1 MLQELLTLPD
11 PVLMT
16 ICGFFVGLLVGMTG
30 VGAGALTTPL
40 LISGFGVAPA
50 VAVGT
55 DLLFAGLTKASGAW
69 RHHRLGHVN
78 WDIFGTLAL
87 GSISAASATL
97 VAIAY
102 FEADQVALGATIRFV
117 LAATLVIS
125 AIAVP
130 LIPVLI
136 VRHVKSPSDQVRVR
150 PFWTVLMGLVL
161 GVIVTLT
168 SVGAGA
174 IGVAVLSILY
184 PMLRA
189 RHIVGTDI
197 VHAVPLTLLSGL
209 GHLSIGN
216 IDYNIL
222 IALLVGSV
230 PGIMIGSRLTSMVPD
245 WLLRVILALVLATS
259 AYLVIAKT

>member
-1 MLQELLTLPD
+1 
-11 PVLMT
+11 MT
-16 ICGFFVGLLVGMTG
+16 ICGFGVGLLVGMTG

-40 LISGFGVAPA
+40 LISGFGIAPT

-55 DLLFAGLTKASGAW
+55 DLLFAGLTKAGGAW

-78 WDIFGTLAL
+78 WGIFTALAI
-87 GSISAASATL
+87 GSVSAASLTL

-102 FEADQVALGATIRFV
+102 LEADPATLGEMIRIV
-117 LAATLVIS
+117 LAGTLVVS

-130 LIPVLI
+130 LIPILL
-136 VRHVKSPSDQVRVR
+136 VRRVKARCSSQVQVR
-150 PFWTVLMGLVL
+150 PFWTVLMGIVL

-174 IGVAVLSILY
+174 IGVAILTLLY

-216 IDYNIL
+216 IDFSILLALLIGSLPGIL
-222 IALLVGSV
+222 IGA
-230 PGIMIGSRLTSMVPD
+230 RLTSMVPD
-245 WLLRVILALVLATS
+245 WLLRLILALVLATS
-259 AYLVIAKT
+259 AYLVIVKF

>member
-1 MLQELLTLPD
+1 MLLEHLTLSG

-16 ICGFFVGLLVGMTG
+16 ICGFGVGLLVGMTG

-40 LISGFGVAPA
+40 LISGFGIAPT

-55 DLLFAGLTKASGAW
+55 DLLFAGLTKAGGAW

-78 WDIFGTLAL
+78 WGIFTALAI
-87 GSISAASATL
+87 GSVSAASLTL

-102 FEADQVALGATIRFV
+102 LETDPATLGEMIRTV
-117 LAATLVIS
+117 LAGTLVVS

-130 LIPVLI
+130 LIPILL
-136 VRHVKSPSDQVRVR
+136 VRRVKARSSQVQVR
-150 PFWTVLMGLVL
+150 PFWTVLMGIVL

-174 IGVAVLSILY
+174 IGVAILTLLY

-216 IDYNIL
+216 IDFSILFSLLIGSLPGIL
-222 IALLVGSV
+222 IGA
-230 PGIMIGSRLTSMVPD
+230 RLTSMVPD
-245 WLLRVILALVLATS
+245 WLLRLILALVLATS
-259 AYLVIAKT
+259 AYLVIMKF

>member
-1 MLQELLTLPD
+1 MLLEQLTLSG
-11 PVLMT
+11 PVLMA
-16 ICGFFVGLLVGMTG
+16 ICGFGVGLLVGMTG

-40 LISGFGVAPA
+40 LISGFGVAPT

-55 DLLFAGLTKASGAW
+55 DLMFAGLTKASGAW

-78 WDIFGTLAL
+78 WNIFTALAI
-87 GSISAASATL
+87 GSISAASLTLMAIYYFETKQAALGETIQVVLAGTL
-97 VAIAY
+97 V
-102 FEADQVALGATIRFV
+102 L
-117 LAATLVIS
+117 S

-136 VRHVKSPSDQVRVR
+136 VRSVKAHSSLVRVR

-174 IGVAVLSILY
+174 IGVAILTLLY

-189 RHIVGTDI
+189 RQIVGTDI

-216 IDYNIL
+216 FDFAIL
-222 IALLVGSV
+222 GALLIGSL
-230 PGIMIGSRLTSMVPD
+230 PGIVTGARLTSKVPD
-245 WLLRVILALVLATS
+245 WLLRLILAIVLATS
-259 AYLVIAKT
+259 AYLVIITL